1 MSQVR
6 EVVVGDVRIGGN
18 NPLVLIAGPCVIEG
32 RQAAL
37 EAAARL
43 RELVDEL
50 KIPWIFKSS
59 YDKANRGE
67 SASYRGPEVG
77 EGLDILAEIRETYR
91 VPVLTDA
98 HDPQEAETVGKV
110 VDVVQIPAYLSMQTP
125 LAIAAGKTGKA
136 INVKKG
142 QFLHPEAMTGIA
154 RKIESTGNPRVLLT
168 ERGTTFGYNDLV
180 ADYRALP
187 RMRRLGYPVVL
198 DPTHIIRK
206 PGIPSSDPRGGDP
219 EYVPHLARAGVAAG
233 IDALFIET
241 HLAPEKARCD
251 ACSMLRF
258 DYLKEM
264 LQQCIEL
271 DRIVKRWDLSIRP
284 RRQDGFV

>member
-1 MSQVR
+1 MK
-6 EVVVGDVRIGGN
+6 EVVVGDVRIGGS

-37 EAAARL
+37 EAAAAL
-43 RELVDEL
+43 RELVDQL
-50 KIPWIFKSS
+50 KIGWIYKSS

-67 SASYRGPEVG
+67 SASYRGPMAG
-77 EGLDILAEIRETYR
+77 DGLDILAEVREKYR

-98 HDPQEAETVGKV
+98 HDPVEAETVGKV
-110 VDVVQIPAYLSMQTP
+110 VDVIQVPAYLSMQTP
-125 LAIAAGKTGKA
+125 LALAAGATGKA
-136 INVKKG
+136 VNVKKG
-142 QFLHPEAMTGIA
+142 QFLHPEAMAGII
-154 RKIESTGNPRVLLT
+154 RKIESTGNQRILLT
-168 ERGTTFGYNDLV
+168 ERGTTFGYSDLV

-219 EYVPHLARAGVAAG
+219 EYVPHLSRAGVASG

-241 HLAPEKARCD
+241 HLAPEKAKCD

-258 DYLKEM
+258 DHLRE
-264 LQQCIEL
+264 LLEQCIEI
-271 DRIVKRWDLSIRP
+271 DRLVKRWDLSVRP
-284 RRQDGFV
+284 RRPDGFV